1 MLEVHIAIDGDFEPI
16 ISETGIQ
23 SFVEVDASSCVFLGI
38 GFLLGDIADVVVVAG
53 TGVCT
58 NVPMPRGVNC
68 RVEGE
73 SSIGIPVAVD
83 VFRTRDASSC
93 LCVISHKVGDA
104 VACDSAVGVCH
115 KGAFVAS
122 YVVVVVDVERVG
134 ELRLQ
139 SWVSLCDVER
149 VGVIGDVEQLGDV
162 GLSGVAS
169 IVEPDVL
176 LIAELIVEV
185 DGRRKVHHVADGIDV
200 NASIVLYEI
209 RVLGL

>member
-1 MLEVHIAIDGDFEPI
+1 M
-16 ISETGIQ
+16 
-23 SFVEVDASSCVFLGI
+23 
-38 GFLLGDIADVVVVAG
+38 
-53 TGVCT
+53 
-58 NVPMPRGVNC
+58 
-68 RVEGE
+68 
-73 SSIGIPVAVD
+73 
-83 VFRTRDASSC
+83 
-93 LCVISHKVGDA
+93 
-104 VACDSAVGVCH
+104 
-115 KGAFVAS
+115 AS

-139 SWVSLCDVER
+139 SWVSLCDVKR
-149 VGVIGDVEQLGDV
+149 IGVVGDVEQLGDV